1 MKRSIRIILN
11 VAVAVTLAATTEVHG
26 QSGIIW
32 TNVANI
38 TITGDVLEKTTAQS
52 TWNAGA
58 ISQQSFLADGA
69 VEFKFL
75 APRYLRIGLAPY
87 NTSTDPTYIPYAL
100 LSHINGYAYVYEN
113 GVRLAYRVTYTS
125 NDVLS
130 VERSNGVIR
139 YKKNGNTF
147 YTSTLPSSGPLHA
160 DCSFSE
166 YHSIVEVTKFTLPLT
181 WTGALNQDWN
191 QAQNWSQNRIPN
203 ANDLVVINAC
213 TVCPSL
219 NNDITVAGIQLNA
232 GSKIILDTY
241 RLMVNEVTT
250 IIGSTIESSSG
261 KIASKDFIDIKNS
274 AFRGKIILEKSGG
287 TDNNC
292 YGGNTFAPEIQM
304 INSSGYSLQLS
315 SQASN
320 VITSL

>member
-1 MKRSIRIILN
+1 MKRNIRILLN
-11 VAVAVTLAATTEVHG
+11 AAVIVILAATTDVHG

-32 TNVANI
+32 TNVVNI

-100 LSHINGYAYVYEN
+100 LSHINGTAYVYEN

-125 NDVLS
+125 NDVLA
-130 VERSNGVIR
+130 VERTNGVIR
-139 YKKNGNTF
+139 YKKNGSTF
-147 YTSTLPSSGPLHA
+147 YTSTIPSSGSLHA

-166 YHSIVEVTKFTLPLT
+166 YHSIVQVTKFTLPLT

-191 QAQNWSQNRIPN
+191 QAQNWSQNRIPTV
-203 ANDLVVINAC
+203 NDLVVVNAC

-219 NNDITVAGIQLNA
+219 NSDITVAGIQLNT
-232 GSKIILDTY
+232 GSKIFLASHALAVDQ
-241 RLMVNEVTT
+241 VTT
-250 IIGSTIESSSG
+250 INGSTIESNFG
-261 KIASKDFIDIKNS
+261 KIATKDFLEVKNS
-274 AFRGKIILEKSGG
+274 TFKGTIILEKSGG
-287 TDNNC
+287 NNNNC
-292 YGGNTFAPEIQM
+292 YGGNTFMSELKI
-304 INSSGYSLQLS
+304 INLSNYTLQLN

-320 VITSL
+320 VVTGQ